1 MGNELQQFRE
11 NNIPPYG
18 LMLTETILEH
28 KKSRHIC
35 PHSKEQGKQGKRQ
48 NDSGIWYKL
57 KSKMLLGREFPQYLY
72 AKTKSKKKRV

>member
-1 MGNELQQFRE
+1 MENELQQFRE
-11 NNIPPYG
+11 NNIPSHG
-18 LMLTETILEH
+18 LTLTETILEH

-57 KSKMLLGREFPQYLY
+57 KSKMLLGMEFPQYLY
-72 AKTKSKKKRV
+72 AETKSK